1 MLAHVRWTQ
10 EHFAIHIHI
19 ESTQNTVYEH
29 PIPDTD
35 I

>member
-1 MLAHVRWTQ
+1 MLADECNAQ

-19 ESTQNTVYEH
+19 ESTQNTVYEY